1 MYEHQR
7 HGLRDHKSEK
17 KLRQQVLLGH
27 KQWFCQGPCMCNKIK
42 APHEHGNECLRIAST
57 YGRSHPILNR
67 DKDIEPG
74 LQSWGER
81 RTTNNIIILTL
92 SKG

>member
-42 APHEHGNECLRIAST
+42 APDEHGNECLRIAST
-57 YGRSHPILNR
+57 YGRSFTQSLIVIKTLNQ
-67 DKDIEPG
+67 DCNHGVK
-74 LQSWGER
+74 GEQQ
-81 RTTNNIIILTL
+81 II
-92 SKG
+92 SSY